1 MPPKKLLIRGPVET
15 VATTSPVE
23 PLLPDPADVLV
34 ELQQA
39 PEIRRTTVVLVMPPK
54 FPVERF
60 LLLFHRIMPILATPF
75 RHSFQTAPYALPHRA
90 HMNRELPLPASRT
103 DMRESKKIE
112 RGRLRPS
119 RFLGLGQGLS
129 PKLHQP
135 SLVRMQR

>member
-60 LLLFHRIMPILATPF
+60 LLLIHRIMPD
-75 RHSFQTAPYALPHRA
+75 A
-90 HMNRELPLPASRT
+90 HGTRPVIVF
-103 DMRESKKIE
+103 K
-112 RGRLRPS
+112 LRRS
-119 RFLGLGQGLS
+119 RFRIV
-129 PKLHQP
+129 HT
-135 SLVRMQR
+135 